1 VEDLKDSFKYI
12 FFGTTSFSKEL
23 LLFLVENSLFPKAIF
38 SIPQEFS
45 ISYSEK
51 KVKNSNYSNLKEI
64 ADKYRIDFYEID
76 STDGMRIKDYEDVI
90 KNYKIDLLL
99 VLGWYYMI
107 PKKIRNLSRNG
118 AWGIHASLLPK
129 YAGGSPLNWAIING
143 EEESGVTLFRMK
155 NGVDDGD
162 IIAQKSFNIEYE
174 DTIKEVYEKATIY
187 SKEILNEVLS
197 DIENILFTP
206 QDKSKIEIYP
216 QRKPEDGE
224 IDWYKDSKKIYDF
237 IRAQT
242 LPYPCTFSTIDNK
255 IVKVIDCNV
264 SDLNS
269 SDYKNGEVVKIKNK
283 ILVATKDKFLE
294 LGVIED
300 GEKQCRFEDYARAK
314 KLWGG
319 YSRAKNLRLA
329 A

>member
-1 VEDLKDSFKYI
+1 MEDLKDSFKYI

-51 KVKNSNYSNLKEI
+51 KVKNSNYANLKEI

-90 KNYKIDLLL
+90 RNYKIDLLL

-162 IIAQKSFNIEYE
+162 IIAQKSFFIDYK
-174 DTIKEVYEKATIY
+174 DTIKEVYAKATIY
-187 SKEILNEVLS
+187 SKEILNEALS
-197 DIENILFTP
+197 NIDNILFTP
-206 QDKSKIEIYP
+206 QDRSKIEVYP

-224 IDWYKDSKKIYDF
+224 IDWYKNSKNIYDF

-242 LPYPCTFSTIDNK
+242 LPYPCAFSSINNQTLK
-255 IVKVIDCNV
+255 ILDSKVID
-264 SDLNS
+264 
-269 SDYKNGEVVKIKNK
+269 IKNDNFK
-283 ILVATKDKFLE
+283 KGEIVLVDKKTLVAVGDKYLE
-294 LGVIED
+294 LGMVDD
-300 GEKQCRFEDYARAK
+300 GKKKYRFEDYARTQN
-314 KLWGG
+314 LWGEVFG
-319 YSRAKNLRLA
+319 ANSLKLGH
-329 A
+329 